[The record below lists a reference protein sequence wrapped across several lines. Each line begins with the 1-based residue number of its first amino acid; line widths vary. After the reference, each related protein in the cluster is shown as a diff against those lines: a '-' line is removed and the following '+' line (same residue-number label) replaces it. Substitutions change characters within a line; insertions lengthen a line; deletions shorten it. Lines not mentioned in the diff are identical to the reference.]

1 MAAALGLRTIPYM
14 LPFESSKLRRRV
26 GPRVQVE
33 TFCSE
38 HAEDFERHALILDLS
53 EDGLRVQRPIGGPRT
68 RRIQLE
74 FEIPDVDEVVW
85 AAGEIQFD
93 EVWQVPATEPGGL
106 SGILRTSGIRLL
118 STAARHQRLLR
129 EYVNDTWAA
138 LRRDDDE
145 WVMRSACYARG

>member
-1 MAAALGLRTIPYM
+1 MVPFTIP
-14 LPFESSKLRRRV
+14 ELRRRI

-38 HAEDFERHALILDLS
+38 HASTGGEDFERHALILDMS

-68 RRIQLE
+68 RSLQLE
-74 FEIPDVDEVVW
+74 FEIPEVDEVVW
-85 AAGEIQFD
+85 AQGEICFD

-129 EYVNDTWAA
+129 EYVNDTWTT
-138 LRRDDDE
+138 LRRQEDDD
-145 WVMRSACYARG
+145 WILRSACYARG